1 MLADRMLE
9 ASSEIAKLVVGK
21 PEKALFPL
29 EIEHRKFNLA
39 SNKKRAMKINK
50 QVTLRV
56 NA

>member
-29 EIEHRKFNLA
+29 EIEHRKFNPA